1 MGRTVGV
8 QSLLKQATTFLSD
21 FIVIILGYKII
32 KRQPKWNIIF
42 WCSYLAIILNNIR
55 GGIEMYARFYN
66 WVVIFLPFMYGLII
80 INLKSLTKSQLIRVA
95 IIAILLIQFGYY
107 GIIRSIGSIGYSGCA
122 FVWDL

>member
-1 MGRTVGV
+1 
-8 QSLLKQATTFLSD
+8 
-21 FIVIILGYKII
+21 
-32 KRQPKWNIIF
+32 
-42 WCSYLAIILNNIR
+42 
-55 GGIEMYARFYN
+55 MYARFYN